1 MIVLEKTVIP
11 IKNVKEGIVTTL
23 QNCEVLL
30 NSSKKILEIQLNRS
44 AIILYYLAL
53 EEFGKVI
60 ILRDRNRMAEA
71 KDQLEIDI
79 SDFFWDFNKKI
90 KASVRGFG
98 PFVDPIQ
105 LAIDAKNNSNNISN
119 NQSSFIELEKF
130 LINYD
135 SQDGKWVYDVNE
147 FGKPFKKAFKI
158 LEKNLKNWHVIYN
171 F

>member
-1 MIVLEKTVIP
+1 MLQKTIIP
-11 IKNVKEGIVTTL
+11 IKNVKEGIITTL

-30 NSSKKILEIQLNRS
+30 NSSKKILEIQLNIS
-44 AIILYYLAL
+44 AVILYYLAL

-60 ILRDRNRMAEA
+60 ILRDRNQMAEA
-71 KDQLEIDI
+71 KDQLEIEV

-105 LAIDAKNNSNNISN
+105 LTIETKNDSNDISYK
-119 NQSSFIELEKF
+119 QSSLIELFEKF

-135 SQDGKWVYDVNE
+135 SQNGKWINDVNE
-147 FGKPFKKAFKI
+147 FEKPFKKAFKI